1 MNMKRLFLFGFS
13 VLSFAFTCAYPQP
26 SFAQQKIAV
35 RSGEHEAYSRVVF
48 DWGRAV
54 KFEIDESKKD
64 LLIVRFKDAARL
76 DLSGF
81 DPSKLDNVT
90 GFRVLKNDPLVV
102 SMIVPEDSKVK
113 AFVLMGKR
121 FVVDVYNPAKSKDE
135 PKTETV
141 ATAKTEDVPVPAKK
155 PQTAPA
161 AEPAK
166 PEPLK
171 PEAAPPLEP
180 PAHSAALTPEQ
191 KPPEPEKP
199 AEKPPE
205 TPGQTPPVKT
215 AELPHSLPPEAEKK
229 APGLNITLVPE
240 TLTSPKPPPIDG
252 QPSEP
257 PKAQMPPPPEP
268 VKEAKAEEKP
278 EQKPVPEVEAK
289 PPEPQTAPAP
299 PEPKRDEAGISPMP
313 VLKAK
318 EEPKT
323 QAPAQPP
330 PQIKA
335 DPASMHVLTVTAT
348 ASVGLSVFERGG
360 ELWFV
365 SDHQSRHLIPVVN
378 SKTPHIFAPF
388 AGQEINGGQAYKTT
402 FPGGYEAKAK
412 GGELSWKIILDKQ
425 ESKEKPIELQRI
437 ARGGNFSRGGKIIW
451 PVKDA
456 TGILEL
462 PDPQTGESLKIV
474 TVKNAEQF
482 AGPPRDFVDFAILR
496 SVVGLAVLPK
506 VDDLEVRLTEEG
518 VEIGRPGGLAILPET
533 IISSAAQEQAAP
545 KVLKGGS
552 ASSGPRIFNFG
563 EWQRIPFE
571 SLEKNKNLVLAA
583 LPQYTKGARAEDLIA
598 LAKAYLLSGMGA
610 EALGFLDFAAQEL
623 PEIAKNPEFIALR
636 GMANAFDGKT
646 DEALADLQK
655 PALKPYEEVGY
666 WKAFVLADLGDWQQA
681 IDVLPANLGPFYEYP
696 GQVSRRLALVLSE
709 VLLRAG
715 KVDQADELLALI
727 EHYKADLDEPMS
739 AALAYLRGESARQ
752 RGQKQK
758 AVDIWREL
766 EKGPDDLYRVKAGL
780 AVTRLLDE
788 EGAIP
793 TEKVIDRLER
803 LRYAWRG
810 DEIEALVNY
819 WLGDAYFRKNDYV
832 KGLSIMRDAAEVAGE
847 TELGRRVTTDMSKVF
862 TALFMGPD
870 LEKLSALD
878 AVALYEQF
886 SELSPPGAEGDK
898 LARMLS
904 EHLVRADLLTR
915 AAAILENQVN
925 NRLKGDDLVRIGK
938 RLAVIYLLDRQPQKA
953 LATLSKLE
961 NPVNLMLPGPGRDQ
975 TEYEMT
981 LMRARAYAQDNRA
994 EQALTLLKDMKP
1006 DPDINRLRADISWQ
1020 AGFWAE
1026 AADAL
1031 TQVLE
1036 DQAPGGAPLDEKQTQ
1051 VVMNLAVALNLAN
1064 DRIAIANLRKKYGGL
1079 MTKTAK
1085 AHQFE
1090 VITRERRNAV
1100 LADRETL
1107 MSVVSEVD
1115 LFKEFLDAYKSADPP
1130 PTDPAPAE
1138 APPGAASPPAS
1149 H

>member
-1 MNMKRLFLFGFS
+1 MDMKRLFLFGFS
-13 VLSFAFTCAYPQP
+13 VLSLAFACAYPRP

-35 RSGEHEAYSRVVF
+35 RSGTHETYSRVVF
-48 DWGRAV
+48 DWGREV

-64 LLIVRFKDAARL
+64 LLIIRFKDAARP

-90 GFRVLKNDPLVV
+90 GFRVLKNDPLIV
-102 SMIVPEDSKVK
+102 SMIVPENSEVK
-113 AFVLMGKR
+113 AFMLMGKR
-121 FVVDVYNPAKSKDE
+121 FVVDVYNPEKPKDA
-135 PKTETV
+135 PKPETL
-141 ATAKTEDVPVPAKK
+141 AAAKTEDVPVPSKK
-155 PQTAPA
+155 PEAEPA
-161 AEPAK
+161 KTDAAKTEPVKAEPAK
-166 PEPLK
+166 PGAVP
-171 PEAAPPLEP
+171 PAPPLEP
-180 PAHSAALTPEQ
+180 PAHTAALTPAQPE
-191 KPPEPEKP
+191 PEPEKP
-199 AEKPPE
+199 AEKPPAE
-205 TPGQTPPVKT
+205 K
-215 AELPHSLPPEAEKK
+215 AELPRSLPPEAQAK

-252 QPSEP
+252 QPAEP
-257 PKAQMPPPPEP
+257 PKAQTPPPPAP
-268 VKEAKAEEKP
+268 VADKPEEKPQEKPQEKP
-278 EQKPVPEVEAK
+278 EQKLAAK
-289 PPEPQTAPAP
+289 PPEPAPAPAAP

-313 VLKAK
+313 VLKVK
-318 EEPKT
+318 D
-323 QAPAQPP
+323 APAPQTPAAPP

-335 DPASMHVLTVTAT
+335 DPASMHVLTVTST

-360 ELWFV
+360 DLWFV
-365 SDHQSRHLIPVVN
+365 SDHQSRHLVPVVN

-388 AGQEINGGQAYKTT
+388 AGQEIEGGQAHKTT
-402 FPGGYEAKAK
+402 FPEGYNPKAK
-412 GGELSWKIILDKQ
+412 GGELSWKIIFDKQ
-425 ESKEKPIELQRI
+425 ESKAQPIEPKRI
-437 ARGGNFSRGGKIIW
+437 ARGGNFSRGGKIVW

-456 TGILEL
+456 TAILEL
-462 PDPQTGESLKIV
+462 PDPQTGERLKIV

-482 AGPPRDFVDFAILR
+482 AGPPRDFVDFTILR

-518 VEIGRPGGLAILPET
+518 VEIGRPGGLAILSENV
-533 IISSAAQEQAAP
+533 IGSAAQEQAAP
-545 KVLKGGS
+545 PILKGAA
-552 ASSGPRIFNFG
+552 ASTGPRIFNFG

-610 EALGFLDFAAQEL
+610 EALGFLEFAAQEL
-623 PEIAKNPEFIALR
+623 PDIAKNPEFIALR

-727 EHYKADLDEPMS
+727 EHYKADLDAPMS

-793 TEKVIDRLER
+793 AEKVIDRLER

-819 WLGDAYFRKNDYV
+819 WLGDAYFRKKDYV

-847 TELGRRVTTDMSKVF
+847 TELGRRVTADMSKVF

-904 EHLVRADLLTR
+904 ERLVRADLLTR

-925 NRLKGDDLVRIGK
+925 NRLKGDDLIRIGK

-961 NPVNLMLPGPGRDQ
+961 NPVNLMLPGPERDQ

-981 LMRARAYAQDNRA
+981 LLRARAYAQDNRA

-1051 VVMNLAVALNLAN
+1051 IVMNLAVALNLAN
-1064 DRIAIANLRKKYGGL
+1064 DRIAIANLRNKYGEL

-1115 LFKEFLDAYKSADPP
+1115 LFKEFLSAYKSAD
-1130 PTDPAPAE
+1130 
-1138 APPGAASPPAS
+1138 APPADAPPSAS

>member
-48 DWGRAV
+48 DWGREV

-90 GFRVLKNDPLVV
+90 GFRVLKNDPLIV
-102 SMIVPEDSKVK
+102 SMIVPESSKVK
-113 AFVLMGKR
+113 AFMLMGKR
-121 FVVDVYNPAKSKDE
+121 FVVDVYNPEKPKDGPKPETLAAAK
-135 PKTETV
+135 P
-141 ATAKTEDVPVPAKK
+141 EDIPVPAKK
-155 PQTAPA
+155 PNPEPEKT
-161 AEPAK
+161 EPAK
-166 PEPLK
+166 T
-171 PEAAPPLEP
+171 EAVPPAPPLEP
-180 PAHSAALTPEQ
+180 PAHTAALTPTPTKLQ
-191 KPPEPEKP
+191 PEKA

-205 TPGQTPPVKT
+205 PAPEKPPVKT
-215 AELPHSLPPEAEKK
+215 AELPHSLPPEAQAK

-252 QPSEP
+252 QPAEP
-257 PKAQMPPPPEP
+257 PKAQTPPPPAP
-268 VKEAKAEEKP
+268 VTEAKPEEKP
-278 EQKPVPEVEAK
+278 EQKPEQNPEQNPEQKTAAK
-289 PPEPQTAPAP
+289 PPEPQ
-299 PEPKRDEAGISPMP
+299 RDEAGITPVP
-313 VLKAK
+313 VLKTK
-318 EEPKT
+318 DEPKT
-323 QAPAQPP
+323 QAPAAPPP

-335 DPASMHVLTVTAT
+335 DPASMHVLTVTST
-348 ASVGLSVFERGG
+348 SSVGVSVFERGG

-365 SDHQSRHLIPVVN
+365 TDHDSRHLVPVIN
-378 SKTPHIFAPF
+378 SKTPEIFAPF
-388 AGQEINGGQAYKTT
+388 TGQEIKGGQAHRTT
-402 FPGGYEAKAK
+402 FPQGYFAKAK

-425 ESKEKPIELQRI
+425 EGTDKPIEPERI

-456 TGILEL
+456 TAILEI
-462 PDPQTGESLKIV
+462 PDPITGQVLKIV
-474 TVKNAEQF
+474 TVKSAEQF
-482 AGPPRDFVDFAILR
+482 AGPERDFVDFTMVR
-496 SVVGLAVLPK
+496 SVVGLAILPK
-506 VDDLEVRLTEEG
+506 VDDLEV
-518 VEIGRPGGLAILPET
+518 EITAQGIEISRPGGLAILSGST
-533 IISSAAQEQAAP
+533 VSSAALEQDSRPVHKGAP
-545 KVLKGGS
+545 V
-552 ASSGPRIFNFG
+552 ASGPRIFNFS

-571 SLEKNKNLVLAA
+571 ALEKNKTLVLAA

-636 GMANAFDGKT
+636 GMATAFDGKT
-646 DEALADLQK
+646 DVALAYLQK
-655 PALKPYEEVGY
+655 PELKPYEEVGY
-666 WKAFVLADLGDWQQA
+666 WKAYVLADLGDWQQA
-681 IDVLPANLGPFYEYP
+681 IDVMPANLGPFYEYP
-696 GQVSRRLALVLSE
+696 GQVSRRVALVLSE

-715 KVDQADELLALI
+715 KADQADELLALI
-727 EHYKADLDEPMS
+727 EHYKADLDAPML
-739 AALAYLRGESARQ
+739 AALTYLRGESARQ

-766 EKGPDDLYRVKAGL
+766 ETGPDDLYRVKAGL

-819 WLGDAYFRKNDYV
+819 WLGDAYFRKKDYV

-904 EHLVRADLLTR
+904 EHLVRADLLAR

-925 NRLKGDDLVRIGK
+925 NRLKGDDLIRVGK

-961 NPVNLMLPGPGRDQ
+961 NPLKIAPIGPDREN

-981 LMRARAYAQDNRA
+981 LLRARAYAQDNRA

-1006 DPDINRLRADISWQ
+1006 DGDINRLRADISWQ

-1036 DQAPGGAPLDEKQTQ
+1036 DQAPGGAPLDEKDTQ
-1051 VVMNLAVALNLAN
+1051 IVMNLAVALNLAN
-1064 DRIAIANLRKKYGGL
+1064 DRIAIANLRKKYGEA

-1115 LFKEFLDAYKSADPP
+1115 LFKEFLNAYKAADPP
-1130 PTDPAPAE
+1130 PAE
-1138 APPGAASPPAS
+1138 SSGAAKAPDS